1 MRLQCFNNN
10 DLKRFQNSIERR
22 KCLMRLVQ
30 KCMCLYAPIFY
41 EYLVTASI
49 SILKISFPQDP
60 LIRFKYIFNKIIT
73 IYLK

>member
-1 MRLQCFNNN
+1 MRFQCFNNK
-10 DLKRFQNSIERR
+10 DLITFQNSMERR
-22 KCLMRLVQ
+22 KCVMRLVP

-60 LIRFKYIFNKIIT
+60 LIRF
-73 IYLK
+73 